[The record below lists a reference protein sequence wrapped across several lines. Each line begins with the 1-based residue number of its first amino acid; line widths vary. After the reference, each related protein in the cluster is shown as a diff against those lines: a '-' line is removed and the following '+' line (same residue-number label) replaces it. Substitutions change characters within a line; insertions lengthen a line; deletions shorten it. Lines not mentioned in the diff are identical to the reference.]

1 MMRFRRRVGREDL
14 SPVPPERRCGVGE
27 PASNPCPTSRPAAF
41 FLRARSLLAHEA
53 AGITVVAAVML
64 PAMLLFALVLHDVT
78 ILYAARAQAQTAA
91 DAAAKA
97 AGLELTPLFGVGNDP
112 AGAAREYARRNGG
125 ELISWESGGNGRFL
139 WVTVRVA
146 RRAGRLF
153 LKPEGAVLTATARCY
168 LDLSPAV
175 DR

>member
-1 MMRFRRRVGREDL
+1 MGD
-14 SPVPPERRCGVGE
+14 
-27 PASNPCPTSRPAAF
+27 
-41 FLRARSLLAHEA
+41 EA
-53 AGITVVAAVML
+53 AGITVVAAVMV
-64 PAMLLFALVLHDVT
+64 PAMLLFALLLHDVT
-78 ILYAARAQAQTAA
+78 LLYSARMQAQTAA

-112 AGAAREYARRNGG
+112 MGAAREYARRNGG
-125 ELISWESGGNGRFL
+125 ELMSCETGGDGRFL

-146 RRAGRLF
+146 RRADRLF
-153 LKPEGAVLTATARCY
+153 LKPDGAVLTATARCY